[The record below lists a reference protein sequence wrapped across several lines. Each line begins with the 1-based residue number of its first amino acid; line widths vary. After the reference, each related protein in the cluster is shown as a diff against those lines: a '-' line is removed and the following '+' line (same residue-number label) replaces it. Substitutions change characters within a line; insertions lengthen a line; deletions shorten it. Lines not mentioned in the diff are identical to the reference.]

1 VEPVPGTGRV
11 ISRACPLMQFTLQRP
26 AHSQSCQHYGA
37 RIRVD

>member
-1 VEPVPGTGRV
+1 V

-26 AHSQSCQHYGA
+26 AHSQGCQHYGA